1 VSATASHLLEREL
14 TIVRIFDAPRALVW
28 QAWTDPKMMTR
39 WWGPKGFDNPVCELD
54 VKVGGA
60 LRIVMRGIDGTEHP
74 MKGLFQEIAPPER
87 LVFTGIAVD
96 GSGKHLLEGVTTV
109 TLEEQ
114 NGKTKLTLH
123 TRAVGK
129 VPQAEFMLG
138 GMEQGWT
145 ESIDRLEHL
154 LARA

>member
-1 VSATASHLLEREL
+1 
-14 TIVRIFDAPRALVW
+14 
-28 QAWTDPKMMTR
+28 
-39 WWGPKGFDNPVCELD
+39 
-54 VKVGGA
+54 
-60 LRIVMRGIDGTEHP
+60 

-96 GSGKHLLEGVTTV
+96 ESGKHLLEGVTTV

>member
-1 VSATASHLLEREL
+1 MSATASHLLEREL

-96 GSGKHLLEGVTTV
+96 ESGKHLLEGVTTV